1 MKKQWSPSWLSSVQP
16 RKQRKYRYNAP
27 LHVRQGFVSSNLS
40 PELRKRFARRSMQLR
55 KGDEVRVMRGGFRGK
70 TGTVERVD
78 LSKSRIYMEELKVK
92 KVDGSEIPR
101 ALEPSNLMITKLKL
115 DDKRRQ
121 AILDRTGQVME
132 VKPEPKK
139 PETKETEKEK
149 PPEKGPGEKGDEAKP
164 EPKKMPARKAR
175 EVVKTKKPVRDSAKA
190 KSPRKTA
197 KKEKPKAKPAKKKPK
212 GKVNEH
218 MPSRRDGR

>member
-1 MKKQWSPSWLSSVQP
+1 MIMKTKWSPSWLSSVQP

-40 PELRKRFARRSMQLR
+40 PELRKRFSRRSMQIR

-78 LSKSRIYMEELKVK
+78 LSKSRIYTEEFKVK
-92 KVDGSEIPR
+92 KVDGSEVPR

-121 AILDRTGQVME
+121 AILDRTGQAG
-132 VKPEPKK
+132 KGRPEPGKTE
-139 PETKETEKEK
+139 PEKTKT
-149 PPEKGPGEKGDEAKP
+149 PEKGPSEKGAETKP
-164 EPKKMPARKAR
+164 KPKKVP
-175 EVVKTKKPVRDSAKA
+175 
-190 KSPRKTA
+190 KTA
-197 KKEKPKAKPAKKKPK
+197 KKERPKTKPAKAKSAGNTAKKERPK
-212 GKVNEH
+212 TKPDKAKSPGKSKNKPEK
-218 MPSRRDGR
+218 GG